1 MKTSHQSRLYRQDN
15 YIFQKNYHNSGGNNG
30 RWSVITDEKQKITDE
45 KYLEIT
51 DE

>member
-1 MKTSHQSRLYRQDN
+1 MVR
-15 YIFQKNYHNSGGNNG
+15 SGGNNG
-30 RWSVITDEKQKITDE
+30 QWSVITDENQKITDE